1 MKSSRVVDLTR
12 RKNERGGVVAYTVLS
27 ALFLFLAVGLGVD
40 LSHLYT
46 VKAELQNAADAAALA
61 GCTPLDEPDAA
72 KIEEAVDR
80 AIVVLNQNK
89 YNFNNRQFVAGDN
102 LTADDLT
109 SLRQYVRFAVN
120 LSDFDTGD
128 GLSEAQAS
136 ANPTNIRFVRV
147 ITPSVP
153 ISIFFSVP
161 ILGALRDMSARAV
174 AGFSVP
180 GNTTFCIVPL
190 TAVQCNPGD
199 TNCKLGCNKEDD
211 PECLEDNTQ
220 FWGVCPGTDPYAIQD
235 VPEGELDPNGDGK
248 CDPKR
253 EFCKRCTYT
262 IRAAPSEGG
271 ASAGNFN
278 ALTCAGRGGCALRMA
293 LAAAGNCQ
301 CTASPGVELE
311 VDTEPGINAG
321 PVRQGLNVR
330 FDDYT
335 ECDPAE
341 DPTCEPGCETNP
353 DDHPPD
359 SNIHQGNNI
368 APKGPPEYGG
378 INWTQYLAGS
388 PSLAPTNGFPGQ
400 ANRRVLILPITP
412 IGQFGD
418 PKDGRELV
426 KPSGFGGFF
435 MQRAVTKGNDGNIRV
450 EYTADDIIDVIGFDP
465 NGGDVTNIVTPVLY
479 R

>member
-61 GCTPLDEPDAA
+61 GCTPLDEPDAD

-89 YNFNNRQFVAGDN
+89 YNFNNRQFVAGTN
-102 LTADDLT
+102 LSVEDLS

-120 LSDFDTGD
+120 LSDFDTGN
-128 GLSEAQAS
+128 GLSEAEATE
-136 ANPTNIRFVRV
+136 NPTNIRFVRV
-147 ITPSVP
+147 VTPSVP

-174 AGFSVP
+174 AGFSVQ

-199 TNCKLGCNKEDD
+199 TNCKLGCDKEED
-211 PECLEDNTQ
+211 PNCLEDNSQ
-220 FWGVCPGTDPYAIQD
+220 FWGFCPGTEPHAIQTD
-235 VPEGELDPNGDGK
+235 EDGNT

-262 IRAAPSEGG
+262 IRAAPSDGP
-271 ASAGNFN
+271 SAGNFN
-278 ALTCAGRGGCALRMA
+278 ALSCAGTGACELRMA

-311 VDTEPGINAG
+311 VNTEPGINAG

-335 ECDPAE
+335 ACDPVE
-341 DPTCEPGCETNP
+341 DPTCTPGCDTNP

-359 SNIHQGNNI
+359 SNIHQGNNLSE
-368 APKGPPEYGG
+368 KGQPDYSG
-378 INWTQYLAGS
+378 INWTQYGDGS
-388 PSLAPTNGFPGQ
+388 PSLAPTAGFPGQ
-400 ANRRVLILPITP
+400 ANRRVLVLPITP
-412 IGQFGD
+412 LGQFGD
-418 PKDGRELV
+418 PKDGREFV
-426 KPSGFGGFF
+426 TPSQFGGFF

-450 EYTADDIIDVIGFDP
+450 EYIEDDIIDVIGFDP
-465 NGGDVTNIVTPVLY
+465 NGPAVANIVTPVLY